1 MSKERGSLGVYF
13 WWRAGNPD
21 LWLIANPAG
30 FSSVQDLSQNGQQ
43 QRTAGKGEDD
53 QNGDIQRYA
62 FQMILELLLL
72 LFLPFQFGIP
82 LLEQKL

>member
-1 MSKERGSLGVYF
+1 MWPDFSKERGSLGVYF

-43 QRTAGKGEDD
+43 
-53 QNGDIQRYA
+53 
-62 FQMILELLLL
+62 
-72 LFLPFQFGIP
+72 
-82 LLEQKL
+82 